1 MKIGKYSFGTGDRFS
16 HEGVSQLKALLKA
29 EKEFGVSFVP
39 VWNEYYPAL
48 EKQTDVIGEQI
59 KENICERH
67 IKRLFNK

>member
-39 VWNEYYPAL
+39 VWNKYYPAL
-48 EKQTDVIGEQI
+48 EKHTDVIGDQI
-59 KENICERH
+59 IENICERH

>member
-29 EKEFGVSFVP
+29 EKEFGVSFVS
-39 VWNEYYPAL
+39 VWNKYYPAL
-48 EKQTDVIGEQI
+48 EKYTDVIGEQVI
-59 KENICERH
+59 ENICERH